1 MSTVAARPPKPVT
14 AVVGSG
20 SWGTAL
26 AMQLARVG
34 CEVRLWGRDPD
45 HVHQMA
51 QERQNRRYL
60 PDIPF
65 PEKLVPQ
72 VDLAE
77 CVSGAPLVLVAT
89 PSHSFA
95 DMIARIRPHMDV
107 AKGLCWASKGF
118 EPGSGRFL
126 HEVAQDLFGEDYPLA
141 VATGPSFAREV
152 AEDLPTALVA
162 ASTDQDYARL
172 VAEALHGGNFR
183 AYLSDDIVGAELGGA
198 AKNVLAIGTG
208 VCDGMGLGLNARA
221 ALITRG
227 LAEITRL
234 ALALGGRQE
243 TLMGLSGMGDLVLTC
258 TGDLSRNRRFGLAL
272 GKGLSVEEALAE
284 IGQVVEGAKA
294 AREVVRLG
302 RQTGVEM
309 PIAEHV
315 SAVLDGDISPAEGVK
330 RLMSRDLKREA

>member
-1 MSTVAARPPKPVT
+1 MSTLAARPSKPVA
-14 AVVGSG
+14 AVVGAG

-34 CEVRLWGRDPD
+34 CEVRLWGRDPE
-45 HVHQMA
+45 HVAAMA
-51 QERQNRRYL
+51 QERQNSRYL
-60 PDIPF
+60 ADIPL
-65 PEKLVPQ
+65 PEKLTPCA
-72 VDLAE
+72 DLAQ
-77 CVSGAPLVLVAT
+77 CVSGARLVLVAT

-95 DMIARIRPHMDV
+95 DTIAKIRPHMD
-107 AKGLCWASKGF
+107 AAPGLCWASKGF

-152 AEDLPTALVA
+152 AEDLPTAVVA
-162 ASTDQDYARL
+162 ASTDHEYARL

-183 AYLSDDIVGAELGGA
+183 AYISDDIIGAELGGA

-227 LAEITRL
+227 LAEMTRL

-272 GKGLSVEEALAE
+272 GKGLSIQQALDD
-284 IGQVVEGAKA
+284 IGQVVEGTKA

-302 RQTGVEM
+302 RQADVEM

-315 SAVLDGDISPAEGVK
+315 SAVLEGTISPAEGVK